1 MNDIL
6 TKVLIVDDDHSV
18 LFLHKII
25 IKAENLHPSP
35 TTFLDPEVALEY
47 LLENDNNKSRI
58 LIFLDI
64 NMPRMNGWEFLDQ
77 IVAKINHADIKVIM
91 VTSSLDK
98 EDRQKSQEYKPVID
112 FLEKPLNDSDIFD
125 LKTKLGDWL

>member
-112 FLEKPLNDSDIFD
+112 FWEKPLNDSDIFD